1 MMILCFLLFSLLI
14 CPGLGS
20 THFSLTVIPANQPV
34 LLGQKVILTCQ
45 VKGFKRPLDYAVLFK
60 RKDVGIS
67 EKCQTYQKNKYHLE
81 CEPNNWLQA
90 TTYKLYINSVSWA
103 DRGDWFCVYAA
114 NLTRQH
120 LVVHAPAELKK
131 MAVTSLPF
139 NPLKS
144 ENDRITPVDGSPALA
159 KLSKS
164 SSSSTVSG
172 APGQPPAQHV
182 GLGTRTNP
190 YDLRPGLGLQLTCE
204 TTCGYPEANISW
216 LLLNETASRVG
227 TTIAGP
233 NRIRSE
239 TCDLSPST
247 QDMTTTTST
256 LNVNCVELGLIGLNE
271 VQCAVTGR
279 QYIDH
284 TPTRHVYVLCPDLKA
299 PNYPSTAGPINPRHS
314 DINSTRHFFGGERP
328 LQLTNGEVVGIAVGA
343 AIALILL
350 FLGCIILRASRKDSP
365 LPFNPNYFPG
375 QRV

>member
-1 MMILCFLLFSLLI
+1 MMIPYFLLFSLLV

-144 ENDRITPVDGSPALA
+144 ENDRITPVDGSPVLA

-164 SSSSTVSG
+164 SSSSAVSG

-284 TPTRHVYVLCPDLKA
+284 TPTRHVYVLCPDQFELDGQRALLSGQEKK
-299 PNYPSTAGPINPRHS
+299 GRQ
-314 DINSTRHFFGGERP
+314 RGERP

>member
-1 MMILCFLLFSLLI
+1 
-14 CPGLGS
+14 LGS

-144 ENDRITPVDGSPALA
+144 ENDRITPVDGSPVLA

-172 APGQPPAQHV
+172 TPGQPPAQHV

-216 LLLNETASRVG
+216 LLLNEVYL
-227 TTIAGP
+227 
-233 NRIRSE
+233 SE
-239 TCDLSPST
+239 LT
-247 QDMTTTTST
+247 MT
-256 LNVNCVELGLIGLNE
+256 
-271 VQCAVTGR
+271 
-279 QYIDH
+279 
-284 TPTRHVYVLCPDLKA
+284 VLCNLFSSISRDLPK
-299 PNYPSTAGPINPRHS
+299 
-314 DINSTRHFFGGERP
+314 
-328 LQLTNGEVVGIAVGA
+328 
-343 AIALILL
+343 
-350 FLGCIILRASRKDSP
+350 LGD
-365 LPFNPNYFPG
+365 
-375 QRV
+375 